1 MKTIPLINLLYC
13 LIPLAIVWFYYR
25 KWTNNS
31 VEIIYAT
38 VRMVLQLLI
47 IGYLLVYIFEQKNS
61 LIESLILLFMICVS
75 ALITIH
81 NVKNK
86 NIKTYSLIFTSIF
99 ISGLFHLILAIVF
112 VLDIELFYKPQYVIP
127 IAGMIFANCMNVL
140 SIGIERFEKEFAREG
155 EFESARSIAFKA
167 ALIPQIN
174 SFLAVGLVSL
184 PGMMTGQILSG
195 IDPLIAVRYQIMIM
209 AIILSTAGITNIIYF
224 TLKQR
229 FQ

>member
-47 IGYLLVYIFEQKNS
+47 IGYLLIYIFEQKNS

-75 ALITIH
+75 ALITIR

>member
-1 MKTIPLINLLYC
+1 
-13 LIPLAIVWFYYR
+13 
-25 KWTNNS
+25 
-31 VEIIYAT
+31 
-38 VRMVLQLLI
+38 MVLQLLI

-112 VLDIELFYKPQYVIP
+112 VLKIELFYKPQYVIP